1 MIECYKLKYKITR
14 HILSYDQD
22 KNAKQ
27 NNLRTSTDLAIWH

>member
-27 NNLRTSTDLAIWH
+27 NNLRTSTDLAIRH